1 MATYVQRAQAI
12 GDALVNGIATPT
24 QINRLGLALAQHGG
38 MVTEYNTLT
47 QLQKAEFFVTRMRA
61 LTIGLVKHYDEF
73 TAAANAINA
82 ATAAVDLE
90 FKDTI

>member
-73 TAAANAINA
+73 TAAASAISTAN
-82 ATAAVDLE
+82 AAVDLE